1 MHVGEAR
8 LQALFDVN
16 LCLEEVA
23 PVLRQLSQAGG
34 GHLHLLVFEQAAHQ
48 LGARVFGLFAFGLL
62 LGRQQHARLD
72 LDEHCRHQQILG
84 GQLQVAAADLV
95 HIRQVLLGHPHHGDV
110 EDVEVLLAD
119 QVQQQIQR
127 AFKGLEEDFKR
138 VGWDVQV
145 LRQRKQRLA
154 VQASQGHLIHHVG
167 HGAASGFRLVVGG
180 CAGGRCVAHVCYEIN
195 SCWRLLVKR

>member
-8 LQALFDVN
+8 LQALFDVD
-16 LCLEEVA
+16 LCLQKVA
-23 PVLRQLSQAGG
+23 AVLRQLPQARG
-34 GHLHLLVFEQAAHQ
+34 GHLHLLVFEQSAHQ
-48 LGARVFGLFAFGLL
+48 LGARVFGLFALGLL
-62 LGRQQHARLD
+62 LGREQHARLD

-95 HIRQVLLGHPHHGDV
+95 HIRQVLLGHPHHGDI

-127 AFKGLEEDFKR
+127 AFKGFEEDFKR

-145 LRQRKQRLA
+145 LRQRKQWLA
-154 VQASQGHLIHHVG
+154 VQASQRHLIDHIG
-167 HGAASGFRLVVGG
+167 HGAAGGIWPFIGSG
-180 CAGGRCVAHVCYEIN
+180 
-195 SCWRLLVKR
+195 